1 LGETLDMKIFS
12 DRAQAAAW
20 AVPLLPR
27 PGARGLLVAEAGHKT
42 LEIA

>member
-1 LGETLDMKIFS
+1 MKIFP
-12 DRAQAAAW
+12 DRAQAASW
-20 AVPLLPR
+20 AARLLPR